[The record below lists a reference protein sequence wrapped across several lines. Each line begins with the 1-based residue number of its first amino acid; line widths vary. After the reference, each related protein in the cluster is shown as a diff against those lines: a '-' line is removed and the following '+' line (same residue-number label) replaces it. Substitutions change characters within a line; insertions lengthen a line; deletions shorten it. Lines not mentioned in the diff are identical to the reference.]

1 MDKLKI
7 GTQEFIV
14 GLVKLGRKFR
24 MDEKY
29 RVTTEDG
36 QLHREIR
43 GVYTDY
49 VLEIGDVNQA
59 QYDQLIETLTSDDE
73 SQLVTVPYGARGTIT
88 FRAAFESI
96 SDGISYID
104 EDEDGGDMYFWD
116 NLTVN
121 FTAFAPKGVAP

>member
-7 GTQEFIV
+7 GTKEFTV
-14 GLVKLGRKFR
+14 GLVKLNRKFR

-49 VLEIGDVNQA
+49 ALEIGDVDQT
-59 QYDQLIETLTSDDE
+59 QYDLLIETLTSDDE
-73 SQLVTVPYGARGTIT
+73 SQTVTVPYGASGTIT
-88 FRAAFESI
+88 FQAAFESI
-96 SDGISYID
+96 SDGVSYID
-104 EDEDGGDMYFWD
+104 EDEDGSDLYFWD
-116 NLTVN
+116 GLTVT
-121 FTAFAPKGVAP
+121 FTAFTPKGATP